1 MISASGI
8 LHVFVVKYS
17 HNASEVSDM
26 KNLLIVV
33 DYQKDFVDGA
43 LGFPEVVF
51 TLDTHY
57 NNYTTTQEGR
67 KLPIAHCIDG
77 SDGHKLYGRTAEA
90 YLPGDKVFIKNTFGS
105 SQLFEYLYRL
115 PSFGK
120 IELCGLVSSI
130 CVISNAVLAK
140 AAQPEAEI
148 VIDSALTAGA
158 DRELHEAALK
168 VMGGLQMTIL

>member
-1 MISASGI
+1 
-8 LHVFVVKYS
+8 
-17 HNASEVSDM
+17 M

-43 LGFPEVVF
+43 LGFPGAEALDPSIVTRISQYRARGDEVVF